1 MPSIFIIENI
11 KKAIYDNND
20 ELLLIYSA
28 ISLNNKEWKDIHPSH
43 LALLLDGFQSY
54 KNDKIVKEIV
64 LEIFKNYKIL

>member
-43 LALLLDGFQSY
+43 LAL
-54 KNDKIVKEIV
+54 
-64 LEIFKNYKIL
+64 IFRWFPIL